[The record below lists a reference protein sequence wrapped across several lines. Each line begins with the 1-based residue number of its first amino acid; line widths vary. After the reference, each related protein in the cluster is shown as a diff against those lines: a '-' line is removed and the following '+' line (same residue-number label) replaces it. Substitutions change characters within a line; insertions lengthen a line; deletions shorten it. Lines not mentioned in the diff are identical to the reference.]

1 MTHAV
6 THAVPHAVP
15 HVTGHEPL
23 WTVAEV
29 AEFLRVSKSFVY
41 HACAAGTFPC
51 VRIGASVRFDPP
63 SIRAWVR
70 GERAGTKVVTLAGT
84 R

>member
-1 MTHAV
+1 M

-15 HVTGHEPL
+15 HANGHESL

-51 VRIGASVRFDPP
+51 VRIGASVRFDPTT
-63 SIRAWVR
+63 IRAWVR
-70 GERAGTKVVTLAGT
+70 GEHGVSKVVTLAG
-84 R
+84 RR

>member
-1 MTHAV
+1 M

-15 HVTGHEPL
+15 LATGHEPL

-51 VRIGASVRFDPP
+51 VRIGASVRFDPAT
-63 SIRAWVR
+63 IRAWVR
-70 GERAGTKVVTLAGT
+70 GEHGVSKVVTLAG
-84 R
+84 RR